1 MEHSFD
7 IEVAAKIG
15 MVGAILLKNIYW
27 WCNHNRANEK
37 NIYDGCAWT
46 YNTLQAY
53 KKLFPYMGEKQ
64 IRLGLE
70 KLEKEGYI
78 KVGNYNKNG
87 YDRTKWYAV
96 TQAGITLLGV
106 DIPHLSKGQKD
117 SAKGQK
123 DSAKGHDDT
132 SYIPDIKPDN
142 TPLTPQGDAKVSAQD
157 ERFDTFWKA
166 YPKKV
171 GKGAAKKAFIKAKVN
186 DNLLS
191 QMLTAIEIQRRTHQW
206 QKENGQFIPNP
217 STWLNQSR
225 WEDEPQG
232 VEIVVASQ
240 KNDAPKLG
248 ITWMEPFEP

>member
-1 MEHSFD
+1 
-7 IEVAAKIG
+7 
-15 MVGAILLKNIYW
+15 
-27 WCNHNRANEK
+27 
-37 NIYDGCAWT
+37 
-46 YNTLQAY
+46 
-53 KKLFPYMGEKQ
+53 
-64 IRLGLE
+64 
-70 KLEKEGYI
+70 
-78 KVGNYNKNG
+78 
-87 YDRTKWYAV
+87 
-96 TQAGITLLGV
+96 
-106 DIPHLSKGQKD
+106 
-117 SAKGQK
+117 
-123 DSAKGHDDT
+123 
-132 SYIPDIKPDN
+132 
-142 TPLTPQGDAKVSAQD
+142 VSAQD

-171 GKGAAKKAFIKAKVN
+171 GKGAAKKAFIKAKVS

-191 QMLTAIEIQRRTHQW
+191 QMLTAIETQRRTHQW